1 MSCDRADE
9 RDGDRERRWNFE
21 FIRKSLYQHTV
32 AHAVLSGCKQAWSNL
47 QRCCFNAEICMHPR
61 GVRAQMQT
69 NSNANTNCYRM
80 CASSFV
86 VLLKWRNIYWTRNTN
101 QTNSREKNEKNC
113 TKSIHSVITFFCP
126 CPSDIYIYIYM
137 PFIASKIVYDFVYTW
152 QFNRFTDV
160 IWSFVYRFT
169 NNFEAHY
176 ITHPKLSNAIQLMNC
191 IIFFFMKIT
200 SAIDLVVL
208 SVLWPQ
214 TINKYGVY
222 LPPWQSA
229 HKVIQCWHFDDT
241 NDEWTAW

>member
-101 QTNSREKNEKNC
+101 QTNSREKKWKKLHQINSQC
-113 TKSIHSVITFFCP
+113 YHILLSMPVR
-126 CPSDIYIYIYM
+126 YIYIYTCHLSLAKL
-137 PFIASKIVYDFVYTW
+137 FTISYTHDSLIASLTSFDHLYTVL
-152 QFNRFTDV
+152 QIILKR
-160 IWSFVYRFT
+160 
-169 NNFEAHY
+169 
-176 ITHPKLSNAIQLMNC
+176 IT
-191 IIFFFMKIT
+191 
-200 SAIDLVVL
+200 
-208 SVLWPQ
+208 
-214 TINKYGVY
+214 
-222 LPPWQSA
+222 
-229 HKVIQCWHFDDT
+229 
-241 NDEWTAW
+241 